1 MDGPIAVA
9 AGMIATGFMIDL
21 ALGYKRRPR
30 PHTAAYAVG
39 IAMFAAATWALAF
52 GLTFGWNGAAY
63 RSFFLFGAILNIP
76 YLALGSMYLVVGRRA
91 GTIMFI
97 AVGAI
102 SAISIT
108 LTTTVDFIAPLPTG
122 GIPHD
127 IFPPI
132 SEGFGPR
139 LLAAIAGGT
148 GATIIILLSIM
159 SAFRF
164 WRRNRRLVVGNLLI
178 TAGTLAAAWGGTG
191 LAIGAGAAF
200 ALSLLLAATLIWG
213 GYRLASGARRTTA
226 PSPA

>member
-9 AGMIATGFMIDL
+9 AGLIATGFMIDL

-52 GLTFGWNGAAY
+52 GLTLGWNGAAY
-63 RSFFLFGAILNIP
+63 RAFFLFGAILNIP
-76 YLALGSMYLVVGRRA
+76 YLALGSMYLVIGRRA

-108 LTTTVDFIAPLPTG
+108 LTTTVDFTAPLPTG

-132 SEGFGPR
+132 SDGFGPR
-139 LLAAIAGGT
+139 LLAAIAGGS
-148 GATIIILLSIM
+148 GATIIILLSIV
-159 SAFRF
+159 SVFRF

-178 TAGTLAAAWGGTG
+178 TAGAFAAAWGGTG

-200 ALSLLLAATLIWG
+200 ALSLLLAATLIWA
-213 GYRLASGARRTTA
+213 GYRLATGARRAVA

>member
-9 AGMIATGFMIDL
+9 AGLIATGFMTDL

-52 GLTFGWNGAAY
+52 GLTLGWNGAAY
-63 RSFFLFGAILNIP
+63 RAFFLFGAILNIP
-76 YLALGSMYLVVGRRA
+76 YLALGSMYLVIGRRA

-108 LTTTVDFIAPLPTG
+108 LTTTVDFTTPLPTG

-132 SEGFGPR
+132 SDGFGPR
-139 LLAAIAGGT
+139 LLAAIAGGS
-148 GATIIILLSIM
+148 GATIIILLSVV
-159 SAFRF
+159 SVFRF

-178 TAGTLAAAWGGTG
+178 TAGAFAAAWGGTG

-200 ALSLLLAATLIWG
+200 ALSLLLAATLIWA
-213 GYRLASGARRTTA
+213 GYRLATGARRAVA